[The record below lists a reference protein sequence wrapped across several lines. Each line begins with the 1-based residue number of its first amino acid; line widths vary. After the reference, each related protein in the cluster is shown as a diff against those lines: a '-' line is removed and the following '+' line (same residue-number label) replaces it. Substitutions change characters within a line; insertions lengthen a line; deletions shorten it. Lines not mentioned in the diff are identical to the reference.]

1 MREFRKKT
9 PTKYFQVYHI
19 QISEYIGNTIETT
32 GCDLPKTHLKEMCDF
47 LIPEM
52 FPMALALIE
61 THNLFDPVVKHTRL
75 TYGFRKMSVFLDF
88 DTHKTTDI
96 KKLH

>member
-1 MREFRKKT
+1 
-9 PTKYFQVYHI
+9 
-19 QISEYIGNTIETT
+19 
-32 GCDLPKTHLKEMCDF
+32 MCDF

-61 THNLFDPVVKHTRL
+61 THNFFDPVVKHTRL
-75 TYGFRKMSVFLDF
+75 TYGFNKKMPVLLDF

-96 KKLH
+96 KVEF